1 MKGGETEFW
10 SSRSLRTDDWVGL
23 TSQLYTDIFSADILT
38 PMEEADTT
46 FHLKVEHW
54 NLTRYLNMVLESD
67 WHDDLDVA
75 RAVHTP
81 RGNIH
86 IQSPYLDPS
95 LFNPLAMTGTHLA
108 SLSNRGWRRW
118 PVLPAT
124 HVNLLPRLCVP
135 LPVPHPTEVAIIIYN
150 RDNDDQISMDSC
162 RPIIRHL
169 RECSQPMS
177 GEYLTAVPDTQ
188 EQDSDSCRSMT
199 PSLGCRSHAESVYE
213 IGQDLDSLTKSLEHL
228 DTDMTAPV
236 LVQVSARSQSTV
248 DTVAPASLVTQPLV
262 AQYSVRSE
270 TSVARVRQRQLGS
283 SSLPMSAVT
292 SDGQRQ
298 DTNISTGSIAR
309 IASAEDMRIETETV
323 VISPSSGPGHDGFS
337 TNV

>member
-1 MKGGETEFW
+1 M
-10 SSRSLRTDDWVGL
+10 
-23 TSQLYTDIFSADILT
+23 Q
-38 PMEEADTT
+38 EADTT

-108 SLSNRGWRRW
+108 SLPYRDWRRW
-118 PVLPAT
+118 PVLPAS

-162 RPIIRHL
+162 RPIIREL

-177 GEYLTAVPDTQ
+177 GEYLTAVPETL

-199 PSLGCRSHAESVYE
+199 PSIGCRSHAESVYE
-213 IGQDLDSLTKSLEHL
+213 VGQDLDSLTKSLEHL
-228 DTDMTAPV
+228 DTDMTRPV
-236 LVQVSARSQSTV
+236 LVQVSTRSQSTV
-248 DTVAPASLVTQPLV
+248 DTVAPTLVTQPLV

-270 TSVARVRQRQLGS
+270 TSVARVRQRGGPS
-283 SSLPMSAVT
+283 SSPAPVSAP
-292 SDGQRQ
+292 GHRQ

-323 VISPSSGPGHDGFS
+323 VLSPSSGPGHGFS